1 MRRAESGFFK
11 GGLPYNRL
19 GNDPLSLVA
28 FQGLIPEHRP
38 LSGLMGQ
45 MLLVPFRQLSKHYT
59 VYVVNRRP
67 GLPQGYTLADMA
79 NDYAD
84 MVQGEFGVPVD
95 LIGLSTGGSI
105 AQVFAADHPQL
116 VRRLVLYSSAYKLGE
131 EGRQFQERLAG
142 LAQERRW
149 GEVSAEG
156 FAFMFLPRQGLAKQV
171 TRPIAWLIG
180 VLSMVFARSQADPSD
195 YLVTIEAE
203 DKFNF
208 QSRLSE
214 IKAPTLVIGGARD
227 PFYSPELF
235 RETAAGIPQAQ
246 LILYEK
252 AGHGPTGKRVTQD
265 ILTFLEQDRAQ

>member
-1 MRRAESGFFK
+1 MQSSKSGFFK

-19 GNDPLSLVA
+19 GNGSLSLVA
-28 FQGLIPEHRP
+28 FQGLVPENRP

-67 GLPQGYTLADMA
+67 GLPLGYTITDMA
-79 NDYAD
+79 NDYAE
-84 MVQGEFGVPVD
+84 MVQGEFGGPVD

-105 AQVFAADHPQL
+105 AQVFAADHPQM
-116 VRRLVLYSSAYKLGE
+116 VRHLVLYSSAYQLGE
-131 EGRQFQERLAG
+131 EGRQFQWRLAG
-142 LAQERRW
+142 LARERRW
-149 GEVSAEG
+149 GAVSAEG
-156 FAFMFLPRQGLAKQV
+156 FAFMFLPRQGLAKQA

-180 VLSMVFARSQADPSD
+180 LLSMVSARPPADPSD

-203 DKFNF
+203 DEFNF

-214 IKAPTLVIGGARD
+214 IKAPTLVIGGVRD
-227 PFYSPELF
+227 PFYSPGLF
-235 RETAAGIPQAQ
+235 RETAAGIPQAR

-252 AGHGPTGKRVTQD
+252 GGHGPTRKRVTQD
-265 ILTFLEQDRAQ
+265 ILTFLGQDRA